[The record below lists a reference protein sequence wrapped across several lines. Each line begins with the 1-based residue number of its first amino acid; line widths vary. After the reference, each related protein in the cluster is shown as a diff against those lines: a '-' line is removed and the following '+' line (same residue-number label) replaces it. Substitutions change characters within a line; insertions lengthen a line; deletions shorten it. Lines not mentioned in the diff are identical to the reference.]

1 MNREI
6 YRLKQT
12 NRTHQFIL
20 CIVLFMTMGTIQ
32 PTRLVNSGF
41 HLVVLCNYIQFR

>member
-1 MNREI
+1 
-6 YRLKQT
+6 
-12 NRTHQFIL
+12 
-20 CIVLFMTMGTIQ
+20 TMGTIQ